1 MSGLA
6 EVARRAGVS
15 KATASRALSGSGYV
29 APATRRRVT
38 EAAAALGYVPSTTA
52 QGLATGTT
60 RTVAVVM
67 PYVDR
72 WFFAGVLEGIQG
84 ALLER
89 GLDLMLYTA
98 RPGTASRQRV
108 LTEFL
113 ARKRFD
119 GLIAVGLDRESGEQ
133 ERMLALGKPLVTV
146 IGDGT
151 ATAVV
156 TLDDAD
162 AGQRATAHL
171 IGLGHR
177 SIVFLGA
184 GANTHWPHVESA
196 RVRGYLAAMRTAG
209 LADRTRHARCEPTL
223 PAGYAAAVDLLSEP
237 GDRPTGIV
245 AACDEVAIGAIVAA
259 RRLGIQ
265 VPSRLSVIGIDDH
278 EYAEMFSLT
287 TLHQSPRDQGAQ
299 AVAMLL
305 HRIEDPARPPEE
317 IRLKPRLVVRNST
330 GPADPAASAIVADSG
345 FAPRDA
351 GR

>member
-6 EVARRAGVS
+6 EVARSAGVS
-15 KATASRALSGSGYV
+15 KATASRALSGGGYV
-29 APATRRRVT
+29 APATRHRVA

-52 QGLATGTT
+52 QGLATGRT
-60 RTVAVVM
+60 RSVAVVM

-72 WFFAGVLEGIQG
+72 WFFAGVLEGIQS

-89 GLDLMLYTA
+89 GLDLLLYTA
-98 RPGTASRQRV
+98 RPGTPARHRV
-108 LTEFL
+108 LAEFL

-119 GLIAVGLDRESGEQ
+119 GLIAVGLEPESGEQ
-133 ERMLALGKPLVTV
+133 ERMLSLGKPLVSV
-146 IGDGT
+146 IADGT
-151 ATAVV
+151 ATSGV

-184 GANTHWPHVESA
+184 GVHTNWPHVESA
-196 RVRGYLAAMRTAG
+196 RVLGYLEAMRAAG
-209 LADRTRHARCEPTL
+209 LGDRARHTRCELTL
-223 PAGYAAAVDLLSEP
+223 PAGYAAAVDLLSEQR
-237 GDRPTGIV
+237 DRPTGIV

-299 AVAMLL
+299 AVAMLVD
-305 HRIEDPARPPEE
+305 RIQDPTLPAEQV
-317 IRLKPRLVVRNST
+317 RLKPRLVVRNST
-330 GPADPAASAIVADSG
+330 GPVNLAASAIVADSG
-345 FAPRDA
+345 FVPRSDD
-351 GR
+351 G

>member
-1 MSGLA
+1 MGGLA
-6 EVARRAGVS
+6 DVARSAGVS
-15 KATASRALSGSGYV
+15 KATASRALSGAGYV
-29 APATRRRVT
+29 APATRRRVA
-38 EAAAALGYVPSTTA
+38 EAATALGYVPSTTA
-52 QGLATGTT
+52 QGLATGRT
-60 RTVAVVM
+60 RAVAVVM

-72 WFFAGVLEGIQG
+72 WFFAGVLEGVQS

-89 GLDLMLYTA
+89 GLDLVLYTA
-98 RPGTASRQRV
+98 RPGTPARHRI
-108 LTEFL
+108 LAELL
-113 ARKRFD
+113 ARTRFD
-119 GLIAVGLDRESGEQ
+119 GLIAVGLDPDSGER
-133 ERMLALGKPLVTV
+133 ERMLTLGKPLVTV

-151 ATAVV
+151 ATAAV
-156 TLDDAD
+156 TLDDTD
-162 AGQRATAHL
+162 AGRRATTHL

-184 GANTHWPHVESA
+184 GGHTHWPHVESA
-196 RVRGYLAAMRTAG
+196 RVLGYLEAMRAAG
-209 LADRTRHARCEPTL
+209 LGDRTRHARCELTL

-299 AVAMLL
+299 AVAMLVD
-305 HRIEDPARPPEE
+305 RIEDPTLPPEE
-317 IRLKPRLVVRNST
+317 VRLKPRLVVRNST
-330 GPADPAASAIVADSG
+330 APADPAASAILADSG
-345 FAPRDA
+345 FFPRDDD
-351 GR
+351 R